1 MAVNS
6 VNILRVTS
14 NLRTTSVLDSLRRN
28 QLGVFE
34 AQTRISSNRAFVKPS
49 DDPVAASR
57 AATLNQTLLQQNQL
71 ITNLGHADTVLQSTD
86 STIAEIG
93 TLLIEARGIASQTVS
108 NLTSADERLAEAE
121 LIAGI
126 RQQLIAVGNRQFDGR
141 YLFAGRDTQQR
152 PFVDALGGVA
162 YLGDTGELLVRVERG
177 TQVSVNVPGNQL
189 FGSLSSRVAGGADI
203 SPNLT
208 ASDRLVDLAG
218 ATHEGVRRG
227 QLVFNETG
235 AAAAFTV
242 DLGDADTIGDVVT
255 RINDA
260 ATAAGS
266 GLRAE
271 LTDHG
276 LRIVPDGEVTI
287 TDSSS
292 GIVAASLGILQKQ
305 PTATAVEGADLG
317 VRLSRLTPVEAL
329 AGGAGIDL
337 AGGLVITNGP
347 KTATIDLSDA
357 RTVQDIINTINN
369 AGVFV
374 LARINDAGTGIDLL
388 NQVSGT
394 SLTVG
399 ENGGTTA
406 TDLGVRTFDR
416 STPLATLNNGRGV
429 ARQEGQ
435 TDLSI
440 TSRSGTLFEVDLD
453 TAATIGDVIDLIN
466 AAATAAGS
474 SVTASLAASGN
485 GIRLTDATGA
495 GALSVA
501 RANLSA
507 AADDLGLLGS
517 ADPAASELVGGDMN
531 PVRTDGILDALV
543 QLEAALRSDDTQ
555 AITLSAERLET
566 LSQDVVRVHGQVGA
580 RSASARTNLEQMQD
594 ATITTQLLLSKVE
607 DLDMAAA
614 ITELQAAQV
623 QLQAD
628 LQTSSQLLSLS
639 LFDFIGG

>member
-34 AQTRISSNRAFVKPS
+34 AQTKISSNRAFVKPS

-57 AATLNQTLLQQNQL
+57 ATTLNQTLLQQNQL
-71 ITNLGHADTVLQSTD
+71 IRNLGHADSVLNTTD
-86 STIAEIG
+86 STISEIN
-93 TLLIEARGIASQTVS
+93 TLLIEARGIASQNVS

-126 RQQLIAVGNRQFDGR
+126 RHQLMTIGNRQFDGR
-141 YLFAGRDTQQR
+141 YIFAGRDTQER
-152 PFVDALGGVA
+152 PFVDALGGIA
-162 YLGDTGELLVRVERG
+162 YVGDTGELTARVERG
-177 TQVSVNVPGNQL
+177 TQVTVNVPGNQL
-189 FGSLSSRVAGGADI
+189 FGSLSSRIAGSADI
-203 SPNLT
+203 GPNLT
-208 ASDRLVDLAG
+208 SADRLVDLGG
-218 ATHEGVRRG
+218 ATEQGVKRG
-227 QLVFNETG
+227 QLVFNEAG
-235 AAAAFTV
+235 AGAAFTV
-242 DLGDADTIGDVVT
+242 DLSDADTIGDVVT
-255 RINDA
+255 RINEA
-260 ATAAGS
+260 AVAAGS
-266 GLRAE
+266 GLKAE
-271 LTDHG
+271 LSATG
-276 LRIVPDGEVTI
+276 LRIVPGAEVTI

-292 GIVAASLGILQKQ
+292 GVVAASLGILHKK
-305 PTATAVEGADLG
+305 PISTAVEGADLG
-317 VRLSRLTPVEAL
+317 ARLTRLTPVEAL

-337 AGGLVITNGP
+337 AGGLTITNGP
-347 KTATIDLSDA
+347 KTVTVDLSTA

-394 SLTVG
+394 ALFVG
-399 ENGGTTA
+399 EGGGTTA

-416 STPLATLNNGRGV
+416 TTPLSTLNNGRGV
-429 ARQEGQ
+429 ARQEGV
-435 TDLSI
+435 TDLAI
-440 TSRSGTLFEVDLD
+440 TGRNGTVFEVDLD

-466 AAATAAGS
+466 AAATTAGS
-474 SVTASLAASGN
+474 SVTASLAATGN
-485 GIRLTDATGA
+485 GIRLTDASGTGS
-495 GALSVA
+495 LSVG

-507 AADDLGLLGS
+507 AADDLGLFGS
-517 ADPAASELVGGDMN
+517 ADPAATELVGGDVN
-531 PVRTDGILDALV
+531 PVRTEGILDALG
-543 QLEAALRSDDTQ
+543 QLEEALRSDNTQ
-555 AITLSAERLET
+555 GITLAAERLEA
-566 LSQDVVRVHGQVGA
+566 LSENVVRVHGQVGA

-594 ATITTQLLLSKVE
+594 ATITTQLLLSQVE
-607 DLDMAAA
+607 DLDMASA

-639 LFDFIGG
+639 LFDFIG